1 MNPPGGTR
9 IHRLPADD
17 QSRKVRRR
25 GVAWLAIDHLFEF
38 KQLYVFLKASQ
49 LADIKKVLLVWEEH
63 RPIARDAR
71 RCKPLSS

>member
-1 MNPPGGTR
+1 
-9 IHRLPADD
+9 
-17 QSRKVRRR
+17 
-25 GVAWLAIDHLFEF
+25 VAWLAIDHLFEF